1 MSMPRPGARGF
12 TLIEVMLALA
22 IFSVILAALYG
33 TFFLAHKAVD
43 GLDDSLL
50 RMHEL
55 RTAFDTMQREL
66 EAATAGTENPFVVR
80 DRDIYG
86 KDASQLTLT
95 TLASPS
101 PGLLRVSYYVADQD
115 GSLVLYKRLLPAY
128 GQEEQAPSDMEAP
141 VLEDI
146 EGFTVEIKRGN
157 TWTKTWDDSKPPE
170 EMRLTISLRIQ
181 QRDFTMSETI
191 RPKIGSTVGGTT

>member
-1 MSMPRPGARGF
+1 MRPARLRARGF

-22 IFSVILAALYG
+22 IFSIILAALYG

-55 RTAFDTMQREL
+55 RMTFDTMQREL
-66 EAATAGTENPFVVR
+66 EAATAGTDSPFVVK

-86 KDASQLTLT
+86 KDASQITLT

-101 PGLLRVSYYVADQD
+101 PGLLRVSYYVADED
-115 GSLVLYKRLLPAY
+115 GRLVLYKSLLPVY
-128 GQEEQAPSDMEAP
+128 GSKEEAPSDMEAP

-146 EGFTVEIKRGN
+146 EGFTVEIKRGD

-170 EMRLTISLRIQ
+170 EMRLTISIRIQ
-181 QRDFTMSETI
+181 DRDFTMSETV
-191 RPKIGSTVGGTT
+191 RPKVGSAVGSTT